1 MRDFLRAESYFMKRD
16 TMFKGIS
23 LLFLIASLVLAFWI
37 GRKSGFEIGNLAE
50 PLTIVTPL
58 SLFFYFII
66 PVYVCFFATE
76 GFEYGSIKVILASGQ
91 SRFIYITG
99 KYLSV
104 LKIIIWWIL
113 QFTVVFYLAYMIAAL
128 IIGTDIGNRNLNA
141 DLIQVSR
148 VLGLNVLYLSAYAA
162 LIIMV
167 GIFIKRT
174 ASAVVVTFL
183 IVFGDFMIS
192 GYFRDVS
199 SAWLRAVSNHTLTTQ
214 IMKFSGIYV
223 VNSQHIVLTG
233 ANSFM
238 EVVLIP
244 VIIIAISLSVTYI
257 SFGKRDIH
265 A

>member
-1 MRDFLRAESYFMKRD
+1 MRDFLRAESYFIKKD

-50 PLTIVTPL
+50 PLTIVMPL

-76 GFEYGSIKVILASGQ
+76 GFEYGSVKVILASGQ

-99 KYLSV
+99 KYLSA
-104 LKIIIWWIL
+104 LKMIIGWMF
-113 QFTVVFYLAYMIAAL
+113 QFTGVFYFTYMIGAL
-128 IIGTDIGNRNLNA
+128 ISGTDIGNRNFNA
-141 DLIQVSR
+141 DFIQVSR

-167 GIFIKRT
+167 GILIKRT

-183 IVFGDFMIS
+183 IIFGDFMIS
-192 GYFRDVS
+192 GYFRDAS
-199 SAWLRAVSNHTLTTQ
+199 SAWLRGISDHTLTTQ

-233 ANSFM
+233 AKSFI

-244 VIIIAISLSVTYI
+244 VIIIVISLSVTYL
-257 SFGKRDIH
+257 SFGKRDIQT
-265 A
+265 

>member
-37 GRKSGFEIGNLAE
+37 GSKAGFEIGNLAE

-113 QFTVVFYLAYMIAAL
+113 QFTGAFYLTYMIAAL

-162 LIIMV
+162 LIIMI
-167 GIFIKRT
+167 GILIKRT

-192 GYFRDVS
+192 GYFRDAS
-199 SAWLRAVSNHTLTTQ
+199 SALLRAVSDHTLTTQ

-223 VNSQHIVLTG
+223 VNSEHIILTG
-233 ANSFM
+233 AKNFI

-244 VIIIAISLSVTYI
+244 VIIISISLSVTYI